1 MNPCIFL
8 DDAVLG
14 LVKRP
19 GASLDP
25 VLAGPKPIADM
36 IQPTKWPNLNV
47 IPSADNR
54 ASQIHSPLK
63 VRIMVYYAL

>member
-1 MNPCIFL
+1 
-8 DDAVLG
+8 
-14 LVKRP
+14 
-19 GASLDP
+19 
-25 VLAGPKPIADM
+25 M